1 MKSNIILIGMP
12 AAGKSTIGVLLAK
25 SLLKD
30 FVDTDL
36 AIQSGCGCTLS
47 DIIERE
53 GTDKFLKIENDI
65 ICAQNYRSCV
75 VATGGS
81 AVYGEEAMAHLKKD
95 GTAVYLELALGEIK
109 KRIGNIKTRGVAMKN
124 GDSLEKLY
132 EEREPLYNKYA
143 DIKINC
149 DGLTAEECVEKIVK
163 AVSKTP
169 DDVDTESKKV

>member
-36 AIQSGCGCTLS
+36 AIQSGHGCTLS

-53 GTDKFLKIENDI
+53 GTDAFLKIENDI
-65 ICAQNYRSCV
+65 ICAQNYRSSV

-81 AVYGEEAMAHLKKD
+81 AVYGEEAMAYLKKD
-95 GTAVYLELALGEIK
+95 GIAVYLELSLGEIE
-109 KRIGNIKTRGVAMKN
+109 KRIGNIRTRGVAMKN
-124 GDSLEKLY
+124 GESLAELY
-132 EEREPLYNKYA
+132 DEREPLYNKYA
-143 DIKINC
+143 DIKVNC
-149 DGLTAEECVEKIVK
+149 EGLTAEECVEKIIRAMEK
-163 AVSKTP
+163 IA
-169 DDVDTESKKV
+169 DNVDTSSKKV

>member
-36 AIQSGCGCTLS
+36 AIQSNCGCTLS

-53 GTDKFLKIENDI
+53 GTDAFLKIENDI
-65 ICAQNYRSCV
+65 ICAQNYRSSV

-81 AVYGEEAMAHLKKD
+81 AVYGDQAMAHLKKD
-95 GTAVYLELALGEIK
+95 GIAVYLELSLSEIE
-109 KRIGNIKTRGVAMKN
+109 KRIGNIRTRGVAMKN
-124 GDSLEKLY
+124 GESLGALY
-132 EEREPLYNKYA
+132 DEREPLYNKYA
-143 DIKINC
+143 DVKVNC
-149 DGLTAEECVEKIVK
+149 EGLTAEECVDRIVDMI
-163 AVSKTP
+163 SKTA
-169 DDVDTESKKV
+169 DVIDRA

>member
-25 SLLKD
+25 SMLKD

-53 GTDKFLKIENDI
+53 GTDAFLKIENDI
-65 ICAQNYRSCV
+65 ICAQNYRSSV

-95 GTAVYLELALGEIK
+95 GIAVYLELSLSEIE
-109 KRIGNIKTRGVAMKN
+109 KRIGNIRTRGVAMKN

-149 DGLTAEECVEKIVK
+149 EGLTAEECVEKIVE

-169 DDVDTESKKV
+169 DDVDTENKKV

>member
-53 GTDKFLKIENDI
+53 GTDAFLKIENDI

-81 AVYGEEAMAHLKKD
+81 AVYGEGAMAHLKKD
-95 GTAVYLELALGEIK
+95 GITVYLELSLGEIE

-124 GDSLEKLY
+124 GESLAALY
-132 EEREPLYNKYA
+132 DEREPLYNKYA
-143 DIKINC
+143 DVKVNC
-149 DGLTAEECVEKIVK
+149 EGLTAEECVEKIVEIIK
-163 AVSKTP
+163 
-169 DDVDTESKKV
+169 